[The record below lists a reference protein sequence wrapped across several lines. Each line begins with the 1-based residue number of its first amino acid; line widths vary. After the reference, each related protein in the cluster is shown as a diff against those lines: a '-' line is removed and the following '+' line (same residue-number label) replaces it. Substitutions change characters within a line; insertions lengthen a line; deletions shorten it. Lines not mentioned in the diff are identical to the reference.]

1 MDRLLLSRGL
11 HRLTKTP
18 LLAVTVF
25 AVLLDDA
32 FRAVVIPAVRALAG
46 LALIRRVEARIAGL
60 PPRAILLLFV
70 VPLAVIE
77 PFKIYALYLIGQ
89 GRFAAAVTTFV
100 VAKVVGLGLAERLFA
115 IGRDKLLSIP
125 WFAWCHG
132 RILAIRR
139 RVHDWLQQWRIWRQ
153 AVNVARALRRRLAA
167 VRLAFGH
174 FIKRAGRDR
183 LAAARRLAR
192 RGRTA

>member
-1 MDRLLLSRGL
+1 MDRVCLSRGL
-11 HRLTKTP
+11 HRLARTP
-18 LLAVTVF
+18 LLAASIV

-32 FRAVVIPAVRALAG
+32 FRAVVVPAVRAVAG

-77 PFKIYALYLIGQ
+77 PFKIYAVYLVGQ
-89 GRFAAAVTTFV
+89 GRFAAAAATFV
-100 VAKVVGLGLAERLFA
+100 VAKAVGLGLAERLFA
-115 IGRDKLLSIP
+115 VGRDKLLSIP

-132 RILAIRR
+132 RVLAIRR
-139 RVHDWLQQWRIWRQ
+139 RVHHWLERRRIWRL
-153 AVNVARALRRRLAA
+153 AADVARRVRRWLAA
-167 VRLAFGH
+167 VRLAFGR
-174 FIKRAGRDR
+174 FVRRAGRDR

-192 RGRTA
+192 RRRTA

>member
-1 MDRLLLSRGL
+1 MDRLHLSRGL
-11 HRLTKTP
+11 RRLTKTP

-25 AVLLDDA
+25 VVLLDDA
-32 FRAVVIPAVRALAG
+32 FRAVVLPAVRALAG

-89 GRFAAAVTTFV
+89 GHFAAAVTTFV

-132 RILAIRR
+132 KILAIHH
-139 RVHDWLQQWRIWRQ
+139 RVHEWLQQWRIWRQ
-153 AVNVARALRRRLAA
+153 AVDVARALRRMLAA
-167 VRLAFGH
+167 VRVAFGH
-174 FIKRAGRDR
+174 FAGRAGRNR

-192 RGRTA
+192 RGRAA

>member
-1 MDRLLLSRGL
+1 MDRLHLSHGL

-25 AVLLDDA
+25 VVLLDDA
-32 FRAVVIPAVRALAG
+32 FRAVVLPAVRALAG

-89 GRFAAAVTTFV
+89 GRFAAAVTAFV

-132 RILAIRR
+132 RILAIRH
-139 RVHDWLQQWRIWRQ
+139 RVHEWLQQWRIWRQ
-153 AVNVARALRRRLAA
+153 AVDAVRALRQRLAA
-167 VRLAFGH
+167 VRVAFSH
-174 FIKRAGRDR
+174 FARRAGRDR
-183 LAAARRLAR
+183 FHAARRLTR
-192 RGRTA
+192 RGRAA

>member
-1 MDRLLLSRGL
+1 MDRLHLSRGL
-11 HRLTKTP
+11 RRLTRAP

-25 AVLLDDA
+25 VVLLDSA
-32 FRAVVIPAVRALAG
+32 FRSVVLPAVRALDG

-89 GRFAAAVTTFV
+89 GRFAAAVTAFV

-132 RILAIRR
+132 RILAIRH
-139 RVHDWLQQWRIWRQ
+139 RVHEWLQQWRIWRQ
-153 AVNVARALRRRLAA
+153 AVDAVRALRRRLAA
-167 VRLAFGH
+167 VRVAFSH
-174 FIKRAGRDR
+174 FARRAGRDR
-183 LAAARRLAR
+183 LAAARRLTR
-192 RGRTA
+192 RGRAA

>member
-1 MDRLLLSRGL
+1 MDRVCLSRGL
-11 HRLTKTP
+11 HRLARTP
-18 LLAVTVF
+18 LLAAAIA

-32 FRAVVIPAVRALAG
+32 FRAVVVPAVRAVAG

-77 PFKIYALYLIGQ
+77 PFKIYALYLVGQ
-89 GRFAAAVTTFV
+89 GRFAAAAATFV

-125 WFAWCHG
+125 WFAWCHA
-132 RILAIRR
+132 RILAIRS
-139 RVHDWLQQWRIWRQ
+139 RVHGWLERRRIWRQ
-153 AVNVARALRRRLAA
+153 AADVARRLRRSLAA
-167 VRLAFGH
+167 VRLASGRFVR
-174 FIKRAGRDR
+174 RAGRDR

-192 RGRTA
+192 RWRTV